1 MKRAVRAL
9 PQLAGEP
16 NVVPMIDVLLVLLII
31 FMIAQSATRRAFDL
45 QLPQD
50 TGSTS
55 SAPSIVLSVEPGPRY
70 VLNGGSIAREA
81 LASHLRAV
89 FQNRPTK
96 VLFVRG
102 APTLRYQDVIAAYDA
117 ARGAGVKVTG
127 VAPYVPATQ

>member
-1 MKRAVRAL
+1 MKPAARVL
-9 PQLAGEP
+9 PSLTGEP

-45 QLPQD
+45 QLPQESG
-50 TGSTS
+50 TTA

-70 VLNGGSIAREA
+70 VLNGSTVPRSA
-81 LASHLRAV
+81 LTLQLRDV
-89 FQNRPTK
+89 FDGRPAK

-102 APTLRYQDVIAAYDA
+102 APTVRYQDVVAAYDA

-127 VAPYVPATQ
+127 IAPSHSSAH

>member
-1 MKRAVRAL
+1 MKPAPRAL
-9 PQLAGEP
+9 PQLTGEP

-31 FMIAQSATRRAFDL
+31 FMIAQSAGRRAFDL

-70 VLNGGSIAREA
+70 VLNGSAINPAA
-81 LASHLRAV
+81 LTLQLRQV
-89 FQNRPTK
+89 YDGRPTK

-102 APTLRYQDVIAAYDA
+102 APTVRYQDVITAYDA

-127 VAPYVPATQ
+127 VAPYTSNPR

>member
-1 MKRAVRAL
+1 MKPTARPL
-9 PQLAGEP
+9 PQLTGEP
-16 NVVPMIDVLLVLLII
+16 NVVPMIDVLLVLLIM

-55 SAPSIVLSVEPGPRY
+55 SAPSIVLSVEPGPHY
-70 VLNGGSIAREA
+70 VLNGSSIAREA
-81 LASHLRAV
+81 LPSHLRAV
-89 FQNRPTK
+89 FQDRPTK

-102 APTLRYQDVIAAYDA
+102 APTVRYQDVVSAYDA

-127 VAPYVPATQ
+127 VAPYAPRTQ